1 VQNEKTS
8 PHEGFSY
15 LGGAG
20 TVGLFFVPIEIVDYD
35 ATWPRQFEEE
45 KRRILAAIGRY
56 VAAVE
61 HVGSTAVPDLAAKP
75 IVDILVGLRS
85 LADATNCIN
94 PLKGLGYEYVPEWE
108 AELPERRYFR
118 RVVPQPRTHHIHMVE
133 TTSEFWRRQLLFR
146 DYLRAHLED
155 ARAYETLKR
164 DLASRFEVGRDYAAA
179 KSVFISAILDKAD
192 RASTLTKNS

>member
-1 VQNEKTS
+1 MACKT
-8 PHEGFSY
+8 Y

-35 ATWPRQFEEE
+35 ATWPRQFEDE

-61 HVGSTAVPDLAAKP
+61 HIGSTAVPGLAAKP
-75 IVDILVGLRS
+75 IIDILVGLRS
-85 LADATNCIN
+85 LTDATNCII
-94 PLKGLGYEYVPEWE
+94 PLTGLGYEYVPEFE

-118 RVVPQPRTHHIHMVE
+118 RVLPRARTHHIHMVE

-146 DYLRAHLED
+146 DYLRAHPKD

-179 KSVFISAILDKAD
+179 KSVFISAILDKAE

>member
-1 VQNEKTS
+1 MACKT
-8 PHEGFSY
+8 Y
-15 LGGAG
+15 VGGAG
-20 TVGLFFVPIEIVDYD
+20 TVGLFFVPIEIVDHD

-75 IVDILVGLRS
+75 IIDILVGLRS

-118 RVVPQPRTHHIHMVE
+118 RVVPRPRTHHIHMVE

-146 DYLRAHLED
+146 DYLRAHPED
-155 ARAYETLKR
+155 ARAYEALKR

>member
-1 VQNEKTS
+1 MQKT
-8 PHEGFSY
+8 HV
-15 LGGAG
+15 GGAG
-20 TVGLFFVPIEIVDYD
+20 TVGLFLVPIEIIDHD

-61 HVGSTAVPDLAAKP
+61 HVGSTAVPGP
-75 IVDILVGLRS
+75 RRETIMVILVGLRS
-85 LADATNCIN
+85 LADATNCID
-94 PLKGLGYEYVPEWE
+94 PLKGLGYEYVPQCE

-118 RVVPQPRTHHIHMVE
+118 RVVPRPGTHHIHMVE

-155 ARAYETLKR
+155 ARAYEALKR
-164 DLASRFEVGRDYAAA
+164 GLASRFEVGRDYAAA

-192 RASTLTKNS
+192 RASTVTKNS